1 MLKCIECN
9 IFIRKY
15 NRLFDIE
22 VLILISVVFFWGGFV
37 KGLSGIGLPSFS
49 IAFLTMFMGIKI
61 AIALVVMPGLLTN
74 LWQVFGKIKI
84 SKIIYRMWPLLIFMF
99 VFSFLGS
106 SILVKNSNFL
116 TLLLGCL
123 LCLYGCFSLFVQ
135 RIVISKKYEKVLG
148 ALVGAFSGFF
158 GGSTGTFVFPLAFYI
173 YSLKMTKQ
181 EFLQSIALILISASF
196 CLGFSLTGNKLWSL
210 ELFIYSSYAVLPSF
224 IGMYFGRKLQL
235 KLDEKLFK
243 NIFLYMLIIIGLLI
257 INKII

>member
-1 MLKCIECN
+1 MN
-9 IFIRKY
+9 AIFILRKY
-15 NRLFDIE
+15 NRLFNLEI
-22 VLILISVVFFWGGFV
+22 LILISIVFFLGGFV

-84 SKIIYRMWPLLIFMF
+84 SKIIYRMWPLLLFMF
-99 VFSFLGS
+99 LFSFLGT
-106 SILVKNSNFL
+106 SILVENSNFL

-123 LCLYGCFSLFVQ
+123 LCLYGCFSLF
-135 RIVISKKYEKVLG
+135 IKKITISKKYEKILG

-158 GGSTGTFVFPLAFYI
+158 GGSTGTFIFPLAFYI

-181 EFLQSIALILISASF
+181 EFLQSIAFILISASL
-196 CLGFSLTGNKLWSL
+196 CLAFSLTGNKLWSF
-210 ELFIYSSYAVLPSF
+210 ELFVYSSYAVIPSF
-224 IGMYFGRKLQL
+224 VGMYLGRKLQL

-243 NIFLYMLIIIGLLI
+243 NIFLYMLILIGLLI

>member
-1 MLKCIECN
+1 MFNLEI
-9 IFIRKY
+9 
-15 NRLFDIE
+15 
-22 VLILISVVFFWGGFV
+22 LILISIVFFLGGFV

-61 AIALVVMPGLLTN
+61 AIALVVMPGLFTN
-74 LWQVFGKIKI
+74 LWQVFGKINI
-84 SKIIYRMWPLLIFMF
+84 SKIIYRMWPLLLFMF
-99 VFSFLGS
+99 LFSFLGT
-106 SILVKNSNFL
+106 SILVENSNFL

-123 LCLYGCFSLFVQ
+123 LCLYGCFSLF
-135 RIVISKKYEKVLG
+135 IKKITISKKYEKILG

-158 GGSTGTFVFPLAFYI
+158 GGSTGTFIFPLAFYI

-196 CLGFSLTGNKLWSL
+196 CLVFSLTGNKLWSF
-210 ELFIYSSYAVLPSF
+210 ELFLYSSYAVIPSF

-243 NIFLYMLIIIGLLI
+243 SIFLYMLILIGLLI